1 MVLGKIMNYIKK
13 YKERRIPY
21 NIRMSIIEKYFIEE
35 IEELSEKEIKDA
47 ITKKLE
53 KI

>member
-1 MVLGKIMNYIKK
+1 
-13 YKERRIPY
+13 
-21 NIRMSIIEKYFIEE
+21 MSIIEKYFIEE
-35 IEELSEKEIKDA
+35 IEELSEKEIKDT

>member
-1 MVLGKIMNYIKK
+1 
-13 YKERRIPY
+13 
-21 NIRMSIIEKYFIEE
+21 MSIIEKYFVEE

>member
-1 MVLGKIMNYIKK
+1 
-13 YKERRIPY
+13 
-21 NIRMSIIEKYFIEE
+21 MSIIEKYFIEE

-53 KI
+53 KYKIYLRDFIEKSSILFFFML